1 MYKKVV
7 SRLSD
12 EDVDRIATRVVGKF
26 VRYVLLLVIGI
37 WVVPILMIGV
47 LSFIGAATRDL
58 PWLALPLATTALAGP
73 VVLLIWLWGRAKR
86 AR

>member
-1 MYKKVV
+1 MYNGAVN
-7 SRLSD
+7 RLSD
-12 EDVDRIATRVVGKF
+12 EDVDRIASRVVGKF

-37 WVVPILMIGV
+37 WLVPIVAIGV
-47 LSFIGAATRDL
+47 LGGISAATRDV

-73 VVLLIWLWGRAKR
+73 VVLLIWLWGRSRR

>member
-1 MYKKVV
+1 MSVN
-7 SRLSD
+7 RLTD

-26 VRYVLLLVIGI
+26 VLYVLVLVAAI
-37 WVVPILMIGV
+37 WIVPIALFGILGV
-47 LSFIGAATRDL
+47 ISATTRDV

-73 VVLLIWLWGRAKR
+73 IVVLIWLWGRSKR

>member
-1 MYKKVV
+1 V
-7 SRLSD
+7 SVNRLTD

-26 VRYVLLLVIGI
+26 VLYVLVLVAAI
-37 WVVPILMIGV
+37 WIVPIALFGILGV
-47 LSFIGAATRDL
+47 ISATTRDV

-73 VVLLIWLWGRAKR
+73 IVVLIWLWGRSKR

>member
-1 MYKKVV
+1 LGV

-12 EDVDRIATRVVGKF
+12 EDVDRIASRVVGKF
-26 VRYVLLLVIGI
+26 VGYILLLVAGI
-37 WVVPILMIGV
+37 WVVPIVAIGV
-47 LSFIGAATRDL
+47 LGFISVSTRDV

-73 VVLLIWLWGRAKR
+73 VVLLIWLWGRSKR